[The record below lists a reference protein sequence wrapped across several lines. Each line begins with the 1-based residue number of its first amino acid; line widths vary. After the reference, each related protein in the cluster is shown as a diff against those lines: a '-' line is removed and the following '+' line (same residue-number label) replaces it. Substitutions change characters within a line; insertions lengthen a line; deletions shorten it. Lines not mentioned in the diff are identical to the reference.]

1 MTDFRDKNSTQPGRY
16 YTMPIDRAI
25 TTLKEVE
32 IWLKFQINTPNRDR
46 GSGSNVSE
54 DKDPGMQRYL

>member
-1 MTDFRDKNSTQPGRY
+1 
-16 YTMPIDRAI
+16 MPIDRAI